1 VSQISRGC
9 RKHFERK
16 TSKSIA
22 GGKNHLNF
30 ATSKETNDLPTTEQ
44 NNKKIHLNNNFKK
57 LLIMKKNSIL
67 VKKVLMSIATA
78 ATFTF
83 GLTACSDDNL
93 ENWLATATSLT
104 SFPPRWSRL

>member
-1 VSQISRGC
+1 
-9 RKHFERK
+9 
-16 TSKSIA
+16 
-22 GGKNHLNF
+22 
-30 ATSKETNDLPTTEQ
+30 
-44 NNKKIHLNNNFKK
+44 
-57 LLIMKKNSIL
+57 MKKNSIL